1 MLKISSERQKLV
13 KIKKVIF
20 SGIEGIARVSSAL
33 LIDVLCTHLAIRD
46 PQSDPESYHNNK
58 RSENPLSQ
66 GHCVG
71 GITHLQLFS
80 MEMNSCAS
88 LKLYLRKTIFA
99 YKDLNG

>member
-20 SGIEGIARVSSAL
+20 FGIEGIARVSSAL

-58 RSENPLSQ
+58 RSENSLSRSLW
-66 GHCVG
+66 G
-71 GITHLQLFS
+71 GRTHLFS
-80 MEMNSCAS
+80 MEINSCAS
-88 LKLYLRKTIFA
+88 LKLYMRTKI
-99 YKDLNG
+99 

>member
-1 MLKISSERQKLV
+1 MV

-20 SGIEGIARVSSAL
+20 FGIEGIARVSSAL

-58 RSENPLSQ
+58 RSENSQ

-71 GITHLQLFS
+71 GRTHLQLFS

-88 LKLYLRKTIFA
+88 LKLYMRTKI
-99 YKDLNG
+99 